1 MAGLKDEGGTSMTH
15 EIDAKPPIWFWI
27 VSGLAFV
34 WNALGVMAFVAQITM
49 SDEAMAALPADQQAA
64 YAALPSWYM
73 IIFAIAVFAGTLGCV
88 ALLLRKKWAT
98 ALLALSFAAV
108 MVQQAYFWLLTDIG
122 SKQHGGQLAM
132 TIAIP
137 VVALLLVLLARS
149 ASAKGW
155 LR

>member
-1 MAGLKDEGGTSMTH
+1 MTQ

-34 WNALGVMAFVAQITM
+34 WNALGVMAFIGQITM

-64 YAALPSWYM
+64 FAALPSWYM
-73 IIFAIAVFAGTLGCV
+73 IVFAVAVFGGTLGCL
-88 ALLLRKKWAT
+88 ALLLRKRLAT
-98 ALLALSFAAV
+98 ALLTLSFAAV
-108 MVQQAYFWLLTDIG
+108 MLQQAYFWLLTDIG
-122 SKQHGGQLAM
+122 SKQHGGQLVM

-137 VVALLLVLLARS
+137 VVALLLILFARS
-149 ASAKGW
+149 SSAKGW